1 MASYLELAAA
11 LTGAVLLL
19 TAAVW
24 AARLKRDAVRQL
36 RLAILD
42 PDPSTRKAAVL
53 VAAERGLEPFADLLV
68 ERVQAEHHPQVR
80 RALAEAV
87 ARSQWEPSDSSELV
101 DLRVWAQGELASTA
115 PAQSPPAPAP
125 APAAPARASSQ
136 PQNLSKSENPGRERR
151 HTEQSQ
157 RLGEVGGGAV
167 GVDVADP
174 DPDPDPDP
182 EPIID
187 VSRAP
192 DEPIIIERPVRTVVR
207 RPSRLTVVVTG
218 AGGPAGIAVVRSL
231 LSAGHRV
238 VAADAD
244 PLAAGIRLAPR
255 SGVLPR
261 CDDPT
266 FVERLCDLAFDNGA
280 RALIP
285 TLAEELVV
293 LARHRRDLEDAG
305 VESWLP
311 DPDAVQRCT
320 DKWQF
325 AKALKEVGLAGPPT
339 NLASAEGIP
348 GPWIVKPRFGRGSRD
363 VYAVDDD
370 EQLSWA
376 LQRVPD
382 PIVQTRLEGKEFTVD
397 ALVDRDGELAGAV
410 PRWRLETK
418 AGISTKGRT
427 FSHPELP
434 GAVGALLVAM
444 GLEGPA
450 NVQGFVADG
459 RATFV
464 EVNPRFSGG
473 LPLSLAA
480 GADLVGEYLRGIF
493 GEALRRERLEYRPGV
508 TMTRHFEEHFE

>member
-115 PAQSPPAPAP
+115 PSQNPPTAVTSSSPTPNASNLGLTARERPQKGHATNIGGAGGAEAAVAVDVDERVAEPVADDAAAPAP
-125 APAAPARASSQ
+125 
-136 PQNLSKSENPGRERR
+136 N
-151 HTEQSQ
+151 
-157 RLGEVGGGAV
+157 
-167 GVDVADP
+167 
-174 DPDPDPDP
+174 
-182 EPIID
+182 
-187 VSRAP
+187 
-192 DEPIIIERPVRTVVR
+192 EPIIIERPVRTVVR

-293 LARHRRDLEDAG
+293 LARHRRDLEEAG